1 MLPVAIGRRS
11 VDIYMHPIPYPEDTG
26 SLPPLQNTC
35 NVSFDRNLPLYTRS
49 NRILSYKYL
58 WMRTVWRSLPC
69 SFPEMIRCVATSFRV
84 LCAVVLVLS
93 HDIKHAL
100 KLSTKFNN
108 TKNDELKE
116 EKNTLFVKSLTVNNL
131 HDSVRIGSPF
141 PVEF

>member
-1 MLPVAIGRRS
+1 MWG
-11 VDIYMHPIPYPEDTG
+11 
-26 SLPPLQNTC
+26 
-35 NVSFDRNLPLYTRS
+35 
-49 NRILSYKYL
+49 
-58 WMRTVWRSLPC
+58 SLPC

-108 TKNDELKE
+108 TKRRIKRR
-116 EKNTLFVKSLTVNNL
+116 KNTLLVKSLTANNL